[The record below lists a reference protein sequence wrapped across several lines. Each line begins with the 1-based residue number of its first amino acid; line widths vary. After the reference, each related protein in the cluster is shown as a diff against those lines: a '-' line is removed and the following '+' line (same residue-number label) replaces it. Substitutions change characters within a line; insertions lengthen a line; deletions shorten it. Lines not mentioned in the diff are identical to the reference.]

1 MIDARQSTILR
12 AERQTERVSWLILFA
27 IALNTWPLLAQTA
40 PVSSDRP
47 WHSAS
52 EREIAG
58 EATRLR
64 ESRLGIERGRTYSL
78 AELIDLAEAHNPET
92 RVAWERARAQV
103 AASGVARSE
112 LYPTLAAAAI
122 SQTSRFEIPFGPFFV
137 RETTQS
143 LEGTLDLRY
152 LIFDFGGRSGRIGA
166 AAAEALASNFAFN
179 DAHRG
184 VIFQVEQTYF
194 RLLNASGQEDAA
206 RASLTNAETVQ
217 QSAEER
223 LKQGLATLPD
233 VLEARSATALA
244 RYELQ
249 AVLGAEDI
257 AKGDLAAALGDLP
270 NVVIHPQPLD
280 RLSIPTSV
288 EDTVD
293 RAIERAFAERPD
305 LLEQLAEVR
314 SSRASVKEAHAAFY
328 PNLEFNVAPTVQSL
342 YGQQQAY
349 PSAYT
354 ADLSGG
360 LAVRLNWTVFDGGA
374 RKYRLAQAEANV
386 RRAEAEVGSK
396 RDQIANEVWTAYS
409 NLKTAFAQRQSAVA
423 YLEAATQSYAAA
435 LQSYTY
441 GVRNLLDVTAAQRTL
456 AQARS
461 TDVLAR
467 TQVLTSLADFAFRV
481 GDAIQ
486 PGARGP
492 VQ

>member
-1 MIDARQSTILR
+1 MAAFFAMRGRQSIFHGI
-12 AERQTERVSWLILFA
+12 ILFA
-27 IALNTWPLLAQTA
+27 STFTARPLLAQTA
-40 PVSSDRP
+40 PISSDRP
-47 WHSAS
+47 WHSAE
-52 EREIAG
+52 EREIAS
-58 EATRLR
+58 EATRLS
-64 ESRLGIERGRTYSL
+64 ESRLGIEPDRTYSL
-78 AELIDLAEAHNPET
+78 AELVDLAEAHNPAT

-103 AASGVARSE
+103 AALGVARSE
-112 LYPTLAAAAI
+112 LYPTLAAAAL
-122 SQTSRFEIPFGPFFV
+122 SQTSRFEILFGPLFV

-143 LEGTLDLRY
+143 FEGTLDLRY
-152 LIFDFGGRSGRIGA
+152 LVFDFGGRSGRIGA
-166 AAAEALASNFAFN
+166 AAADALASNFAFN
-179 DAHRG
+179 DTHRG
-184 VIFQVEQTYF
+184 IIFQVEQTYY
-194 RLLNASGQEDAA
+194 RLLNASGQEVAA

-257 AKGDLAAALGDLP
+257 ARGDLAAALGDLP

-280 RLSIPTSV
+280 RLSIADSI

-293 RAIERAFAERPD
+293 QAIKRAFAERPD

-314 SSRASVKEAHAAFY
+314 SARARVKEAHAAFY
-328 PNLEFNVAPTVQSL
+328 PNLDLSVAPSVRSL

-349 PSAYT
+349 PWAYT
-354 ADLSGG
+354 ADLNGG
-360 LAVRLNWTVFDGGA
+360 LAVALNWTVFDGGA
-374 RKYRLAQAEANV
+374 RKHRLAQAEANV
-386 RRAEAEVGSK
+386 RRAEAEVSSE
-396 RDQIANEVWTAYS
+396 RDQIANEIWTAYS

-423 YLEAATQSYAAA
+423 FLEAATQSYAAA
-435 LQSYTY
+435 LESYRY

-467 TQVLTSLADFAFRV
+467 TQVLTSLADLAFRT
-481 GDAIQ
+481 GDTIQ
-486 PGARGP
+486 PEAQRP
-492 VQ
+492 EE